1 MKKLL
6 SILMAM
12 SVLCLVLTGCNIGST
27 KTDSDKIS
35 IVTTVFPSYD
45 FAKQIAGDK
54 ADVQLLL
61 KAGEESHAYEPSVND
76 ILAIKNSDI
85 FICVGSMSEVWVDR
99 VLDSIDTSKTK
110 VIQLMDNV
118 ELLVDGEDDHDDHD
132 DEDGHDH
139 DHEDDDDHD
148 HSEYDEHIWTS
159 PINAITITGVIN
171 DALIEVDKENESI
184 YNENYNS
191 YVEKL
196 EALDVKF
203 RDIVEGAKRNTIV
216 FGDKYP
222 LRYFSEE
229 YGLEYMA
236 AFTGCSTETEPGPQ
250 TLANLINEVKEE
262 NIPVVFYLEF
272 SSQKIADTICEATGA
287 KKMQFHS
294 CHNVSSDDFNKGV
307 TYIQLME
314 GNAES
319 LKEAL
324 N

>member
-1 MKKLL
+1 MLFR
-6 SILMAM
+6 S
-12 SVLCLVLTGCNIGST
+12 
-27 KTDSDKIS
+27 
-35 IVTTVFPSYD
+35 
-45 FAKQIAGDK
+45 
-54 ADVQLLL
+54 
-61 KAGEESHAYEPSVND
+61 
-76 ILAIKNSDI
+76 
-85 FICVGSMSEVWVDR
+85 
-99 VLDSIDTSKTK
+99 
-110 VIQLMDNV
+110 
-118 ELLVDGEDDHDDHD
+118 DHDDHD

-139 DHEDDDDHD
+139 DHEDEHDHD

-159 PINAITITGVIN
+159 PINAITIAGVIN
-171 DALIEVDKENESI
+171 DALIEVDTENESI

-250 TLANLINEVKEE
+250 TLANLINEVREE
-262 NIPVVFYLEF
+262 DIPVVFYLEF
-272 SSQKIADTICEATGA
+272 SSQKIADTICKATGA

>member
-12 SVLCLVLTGCNIGST
+12 SVLCLVLTGCNIGNT
-27 KTDSDKIS
+27 KTESDKIS

-85 FICVGSMSEVWVDR
+85 FICVGSMSEVWVDK

-139 DHEDDDDHD
+139 EDEHDHD

-159 PINAITITGVIN
+159 PINAITIAGVIN
-171 DALIEVDKENESI
+171 DALIEVDTENESI

-196 EALDVKF
+196 EDLDVKF

-262 NIPVVFYLEF
+262 DIPVVFYLEF
-272 SSQKIADTICEATGA
+272 SSQKIADTICKATGA

-294 CHNVSSDDFNKGV
+294 CHNVSSEDFNNGV

>member
-12 SVLCLVLTGCNIGST
+12 SVLCLVLTGCNIGNT

-85 FICVGSMSEVWVDR
+85 FICVGSMSEVWVDK

-118 ELLVDGEDDHDDHD
+118 ELLVDGEDDHD
-132 DEDGHDH
+132 GHDH
-139 DHEDDDDHD
+139 DNEDDHNHD

-159 PINAITITGVIN
+159 PINAITIAGVIN
-171 DALIEVDKENESI
+171 DALIEVDTENESI

-191 YVEKL
+191 YVDKL

-203 RDIVEGAKRNTIV
+203 RDIVEGAKRNTLV

-262 NIPVVFYLEF
+262 DIPVVFYLEF

-294 CHNVSSDDFNKGV
+294 CHNVSSEDFNNGV

>member
-12 SVLCLVLTGCNIGST
+12 SVLCLVLTGCNIGNT
-27 KTDSDKIS
+27 KTESDKIS

-85 FICVGSMSEVWVDR
+85 FICVGSMSEVWVDK

-139 DHEDDDDHD
+139 EDEHDHD

-159 PINAITITGVIN
+159 PINAITIAGVIN
-171 DALIEVDKENESI
+171 DALIEVDTENESI

-196 EALDVKF
+196 EDLDVKF

-262 NIPVVFYLEF
+262 DIPVVFYLEF

>member
-76 ILAIKNSDI
+76 ILAIKESDI

-139 DHEDDDDHD
+139 EDEHDHD

-171 DALIEVDKENESI
+171 DALIEVDTENESI

-196 EALDVKF
+196 EALDSKF
-203 RDIVEGAKRNTIV
+203 RDIVESAKRNTIV

-262 NIPVVFYLEF
+262 DIPVVFYLEF

>member
-1 MKKLL
+1 MKRFL

-12 SVLCLVLTGCNIGST
+12 SIFCLMLSGCNIGET
-27 KTDSDKIS
+27 KANSDKLS
-35 IVTTVFPSYD
+35 IVTTIFPSYD

-85 FICVGSMSEVWVDR
+85 FICVGSMSEVWVDK

-118 ELLVDGEDDHDDHD
+118 ELLVDGEEDHD
-132 DEDGHDH
+132 HDH
-139 DHEDDDDHD
+139 DHEDEEEHDHD

-159 PINAITITGVIN
+159 PINAITIAGVIN
-171 DALIEVDKENESI
+171 NALVEIDKENESF
-184 YNENYNS
+184 YNENHNS
-191 YVEKL
+191 YVDKL
-196 EALDVKF
+196 EDLDVKF

-222 LRYFSEE
+222 LRYFSKE

-236 AFTGCSTETEPGPQ
+236 AFTSCSTETEPGPQ

-262 NIPVVFYLEF
+262 DIPVVFYLEF
-272 SSQKIADTICEATGA
+272 SSQKVADTICEATGA
-287 KKMQFHS
+287 KKMQYHS
-294 CHNVSSDDFNKGV
+294 CHNVSSEDFNNGI

>member
-35 IVTTVFPSYD
+35 IVTTVFSSYD

-85 FICVGSMSEVWVDR
+85 FICVGSMSEVWVDK

-139 DHEDDDDHD
+139 
-148 HSEYDEHIWTS
+148 SEYDEHIWTS
-159 PINAITITGVIN
+159 PINAITIAGVIN
-171 DALIEVDKENESI
+171 DALIEVDTENESI

-196 EALDVKF
+196 EALDSKF

-250 TLANLINEVKEE
+250 TLANLINEVREE
-262 NIPVVFYLEF
+262 DIPVVFYLEF
-272 SSQKIADTICEATGA
+272 SSQKIADTICKATGA

>member
-118 ELLVDGEDDHDDHD
+118 ELLVDGEDDHDGH
-132 DEDGHDH
+132 DGHDH